1 MNLDRYLQA
10 TEAVVFQKDEAAI
23 NVSSV
28 RV

>member
-1 MNLDRYLQA
+1 MNLDRYRQA
-10 TEAVVFQKDEAAI
+10 TEAVVFQKNEEAI